1 MAFGFNLEV
10 VGARRFE
17 LPTPSPPEKCATRL
31 RYAPTDASNHGSEPF
46 LQRGII
52 TAAAKLRKS
61 RI

>member
-1 MAFGFNLEV
+1 MVPSCNLEM

-31 RYAPTDASNHGSEPF
+31 RYAPTDVSNHGIRPL

-52 TAAAKLRKS
+52 TAAVELRKS